1 MHARVGVS
9 VGFGRPA
16 AMAAAFYGDWTA
28 IARESRAS
36 VPLSGALSWTS
47 SGGGTYD

>member
-28 IARESRAS
+28 IARRSREL
-36 VPLSGALSWTS
+36 VPSSSLAGAFSWTKAS
-47 SGGGTYD
+47 S